1 MIMQVQI
8 RGRPLN
14 CEPGVRSRF
23 YGYDGNQC
31 GVEELALQY
40 YASEDGGEWQGMHS
54 EGGVWMTLF
63 GLLMWEILF
72 ADVPDVFQTPFQV
85 SFFSLSQVSYVA
97 YGIKVLKYF
106 LVEFHMMCYQ
116 TEDDA
121 QY

>member
-1 MIMQVQI
+1 
-8 RGRPLN
+8 
-14 CEPGVRSRF
+14 
-23 YGYDGNQC
+23 
-31 GVEELALQY
+31 VEELALQY
-40 YASEDGGEWQGMHS
+40 YASEDGGEWQGLHS